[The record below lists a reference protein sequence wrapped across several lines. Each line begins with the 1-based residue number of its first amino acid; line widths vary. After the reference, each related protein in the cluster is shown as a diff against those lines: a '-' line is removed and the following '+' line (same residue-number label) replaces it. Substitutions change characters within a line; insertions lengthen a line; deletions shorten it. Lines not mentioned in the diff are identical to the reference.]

1 VDPNATRAVL
11 ISYAGSVGLS
21 GLAGRL
27 PWTPWDA
34 RQLGRAATAAALAL
48 GVAWLVTAATDEGG
62 VAWGARAG
70 RTLPLT
76 PICAAVGA
84 WVALAPVRSRG
95 EALALAAMGR
105 SPAQIAAAAVAGGA
119 LVALVAAVVL
129 GIVRAVDVSGFFP
142 TVTRTQAWSWTG
154 AEFVD
159 AARGLSVGIDGA
171 PVRLAALAADAGRAE
186 AGVPAF
192 GRAAAALETAVAG
205 VALPLLLAH
214 GLLAR
219 VRATPL
225 VLAGAGAIA
234 GSVVLFQAAA
244 ARQAPAA
251 LAVLPP
257 LALLAFAIRR
267 YRS

>member
-1 VDPNATRAVL
+1 
-11 ISYAGSVGLS
+11 VGLP
-21 GLAGRL
+21 GPAGRL

-34 RQLGRAATAAALAL
+34 RQLGRAATAAALTL

-105 SPAQIAAAAVAGGA
+105 SPAQIVAAAVAGGA
-119 LVALVAAVVL
+119 LVAVVAALVL
-129 GIVRAVDVSGFFP
+129 GIVRAVDVTGFFP
-142 TVTRTQAWSWTG
+142 TVPRTQAWSWTG
-154 AEFVD
+154 AGFVD
-159 AARGLSVGIDGA
+159 AARGLSVGVDGA
-171 PVRLAALAADAGRAE
+171 PMRPAALAALAVDAGRAE

-192 GRAAAALETAVAG
+192 GRAASAVETAAAG

-219 VRATPL
+219 VRALPL
-225 VLAGAGAIA
+225 ALAGGGAIA
-234 GSVVLFQAAA
+234 ASVVLFQAAA

>member
-1 VDPNATRAVL
+1 
-11 ISYAGSVGLS
+11 VGLPVP
-21 GLAGRL
+21 AGRSS
-27 PWTPWDA
+27 WTSWDA
-34 RQLGRAATAAALAL
+34 RQVGRAATTAALTLA
-48 GVAWLVTAATDEGG
+48 VAWLVTAATDEGG

-95 EALALAAMGR
+95 EALALSAMGR

-119 LVALVAAVVL
+119 LVAVVAAIVL
-129 GIVRAVDVSGFFP
+129 GIVRAVDVTGFFP
-142 TVTRTQAWSWTG
+142 AVTPTQAWSWTG
-154 AEFVD
+154 VGFVD
-159 AARGLSVGIDGA
+159 VARGLSVGADGA
-171 PVRLAALAADAGRAE
+171 PARLAALATDAGRRE

-192 GRAAAALETAVAG
+192 GRAAAAVETAVAG

-219 VRATPL
+219 VRALPL
-225 VLAGAGAIA
+225 VLAGGAAIA

-257 LALLAFAIRR
+257 LVLLAFAVRR